1 MLPLSLPLTLRLP
14 DQTIEGDNEVTCL
27 RALRIVKNRR
37 SAYMAKW
44 NGKNVFVKLF
54 FDKIRAKQHWQ
65 REKHGIEVLTANG
78 LLTAPLLYA
87 GFLPDH
93 KAHVLITEAIESA
106 RTMEQACNRVDST
119 EDGVAIL
126 SKAIEALA
134 TQHEAGIL
142 QGDIHLDNFL
152 VAEEKIY
159 SIDAS
164 RIRQQAGSIKKTAS
178 LENLGLFLGQFFP
191 KFDRYV
197 EQLFRHYA
205 GIRQWQVTSDDFSLL
220 QSYITKAR
228 QSRKKN
234 FLRKIYRKN
243 SMFACLYER
252 GGNAVYNMEYS
263 TEGFQKLFR
272 DPASFF
278 SDHEVRY
285 LKRGNTATVAVA
297 NIDMKAVV
305 VKRYNIKGLWH
316 GIKRAF
322 RRTRASISWEN
333 ANLLRFYGI
342 DTPAPMGFVENRVG
356 PVRRTSY
363 FISEY
368 IDGPSCREYFKNKNI
383 SVYDKNRVASRIA
396 DMLSTLARFRISHG
410 DMKATNFLVANDRV
424 YLVDLDAMREYRT
437 SMLFRR
443 AYSRDIK
450 RFFDNWANENDVRK
464 MFEETIERIA

>member
-1 MLPLSLPLTLRLP
+1 MIPLTFPLTLHLP
-14 DQTIEGDNEVTCL
+14 DTTLEGDSKVTCV
-27 RALRIVKNRR
+27 RAVRVIANRR
-37 SAYMAKW
+37 SVYLARW
-44 NGKNVFVKLF
+44 DGKDVFVKLF

-65 REKHGIEVLTANG
+65 REKHGIEALTANG

-87 GFLPDH
+87 GFLADY
-93 KAHVLITEAIESA
+93 KAHILITEAIASA
-106 RTMEQACNRVDST
+106 RTMEQACNRADKV
-119 EDGVAIL
+119 EIGILREAI
-126 SKAIEALA
+126 KVLA
-134 TQHEAGIL
+134 TQHEAGLL
-142 QGDIHLDNFL
+142 QGDIHLNNFL
-152 VAEEKIY
+152 VAGDKIY

-164 RIRQQAGSIKKTAS
+164 RIRRHKGAIDKAS
-178 LENLGLFLGQFFP
+178 SLTNLGLFLGQFFP

-197 EQLFRHYA
+197 GQLFQYYTS
-205 GIRQWQVTSDDFSLL
+205 IRKWQVTSDDFSLL
-220 QSYITKAR
+220 QSYIDKAR
-228 QSRKKN
+228 KGRKKN
-234 FLRKIYRKN
+234 FLNKIN
-243 SMFACLYER
+243 GGSSMFGCLDKSPHS
-252 GGNAVYNMEYS
+252 AVYNVEYS
-263 TEGFQKLFR
+263 GEELKKLLR

-342 DTPAPMGFVENRVG
+342 DTPAPMGFAENRVG

-368 IDGPSCREYFKNKNI
+368 IDGPNSREYFKNKNI
-383 SVYDKNRVASRIA
+383 SVYDKNRVAGRIA